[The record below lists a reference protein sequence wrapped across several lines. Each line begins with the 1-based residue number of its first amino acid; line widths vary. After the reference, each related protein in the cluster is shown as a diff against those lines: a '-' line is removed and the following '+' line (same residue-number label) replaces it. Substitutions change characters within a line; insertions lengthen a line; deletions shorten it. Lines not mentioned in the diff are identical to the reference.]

1 MENIVE
7 TLFAKDNSK
16 PEGECKTCKNKVNP
30 LQSGIIWFSI
40 WVLIMSVYGH
50 VTLFKKL
57 IDLIF

>member
-7 TLFAKDNSK
+7 TIFAKDNSK
-16 PEGECKTCKNKVNP
+16 PEAECKTCKNKVNP

-40 WVLIMSVYGH
+40 WLLIMSAYGH
-50 VTLFKKL
+50 VVLFKKL